1 MHIVRELCAESEL
14 AQVFNS
20 QESLVACYSRWGG
33 DRVLSAG
40 GQCFCDDLEHSEGLL
55 MAPLPREEEG
65 MLCTAV

>member
-40 GQCFCDDLEHSEGLL
+40 GNASV
-55 MAPLPREEEG
+55 MTWSIAK
-65 MLCTAV
+65 AY